1 MSHLIA
7 GAYAAA
13 PPNLADDSAAED
25 NWYKLLRAEPL
36 IGGLELPWNGS
47 EQDPLSLHR
56 IGADRLESL
65 LHPSW
70 RSVVTAIPGTAQRM
84 QPDPQYG
91 LASNNPSSR
100 EQAVRDLEGL
110 FQDVQRIRRNL
121 GPGAIAAV
129 ELHSAPNRHAGA
141 SSAQSLALS
150 LAEIASWDWDGV
162 ALALEHCDSGLP
174 PEQSQKGFMPLDEEI
189 AAVEHVRNS
198 TPARLGLTVNWG
210 RSAIETR
217 GPDGPLNHIA
227 AITSSSALLGIMFSG
242 AAALPTAYGAAFADV
257 HMPVNGTGPGHA
269 PESLMS
275 EANMTDC
282 MNAGAS
288 NLLYTGVKVA
298 ALPGGKRLEDRMMP
312 VVTALEALRAA
323 SGGHIDQ
330 SASPAR
336 YGGTRRGSLSIPK

>member
-25 NWYKLLRAEPL
+25 NWYGLLRAEPL
-36 IGGLELPWNGS
+36 IGGLELPWTGS
-47 EQDPLSLHR
+47 EQGSLSLHVK
-56 IGADRLESL
+56 GADRLESL
-65 LHPSW
+65 LEPSW
-70 RSVVTAIPGTAQRM
+70 RSVVTAVPGTAQRM
-84 QPDPQYG
+84 QSDPQYG
-91 LASNNPSSR
+91 LASNSPPSR

-121 GPGAIAAV
+121 GSGAIAAV
-129 ELHSAPNRHAGA
+129 ELHSAPNRHAAA
-141 SSAQSLALS
+141 SSAESLTRS

-162 ALALEHCDSGLP
+162 ALALEHYDSGLP

-198 TPARLGLTVNWG
+198 TPSRLGLTVNWG

-217 GPDGPLNHIA
+217 GADGPLNHIA
-227 AITSSSALLGIMFSG
+227 AITSDSTLHGIMFSG

-257 HMPVNGTGPGHA
+257 HVPLNGTGPGHA

-282 MNAGAS
+282 MNAGTS

-298 ALPGGKRLEDRMMP
+298 ALPGEKRLEDRTTP
-312 VVTALEALRAA
+312 VVAALEALRAA
-323 SGGHIDQ
+323 EAGRFGQ
-330 SASPAR
+330 SSSRAR
-336 YGGTRRGSLSIPK
+336 FGSTRRGSPSIRG